1 MFLITPAKLH
11 VKNFINT
18 LLFNFSFENKNRL
31 KSLKEN
37 YNNKRCFI
45 MANGPSL
52 KKCNLSLLKNEITIA
67 SNANYLIWNE
77 MGYAPTFLTVE
88 DSLVAED
95 RASEINSIKNTIKIF
110 PYDLKYCLR
119 EDEKTIFI
127 NFIRTYKPFPKFSDN
142 FDKKVFWGGT
152 VSFLNL
158 QFAFYLGCNP
168 IYLIGFDHN
177 YIIPNKSKINNFV
190 IKSEENDVNH
200 IHPNYFGPGYRWHD
214 PNVERMELSYKVSK
228 DFFYKKGIKIFNAT
242 VGGKLG
248 VFERINFREINF
260 NV

>member
-1 MFLITPAKLH
+1 MFLITPAKIH
-11 VKNFINT
+11 IINLLNT
-18 LLFNFSFENKNRL
+18 FLFNLSIDNKNKLRAL
-31 KSLKEN
+31 KGM
-37 YNNKRCFI
+37 YYNKRCFI

-52 KKCNLSLLKNEITIA
+52 KKCDLSLLKNEITIA
-67 SNANYLIWNE
+67 SNANYLIWDE
-77 MGYAPTFLTVE
+77 IGYIPTFLTIE
-88 DSLVAED
+88 DTLVAED
-95 RASEINSIKNTIKIF
+95 RADEINSIKNTLKIF

-158 QFAFYLGCNP
+158 QLAFYLGCNP

-177 YIIPNKSKINNFV
+177 YVVPDRSKIQNFV
-190 IKSEENDVNH
+190 IKSEENDINH
-200 IHPNYFGPGYRWHD
+200 IHPNYFGYGYRWHD

-228 DFFYKKGIKIFNAT
+228 NFFYKKGIKIFNAT
-242 VGGKLG
+242 VNGNLE
-248 VFERINFREINF
+248 VFERTNFSEINF
-260 NV
+260 YV